1 MKGMVTLQVSSNGG
15 WNYFTA
21 RFVGD
26 NADAMAADYIKRKGY
41 LVFMHDDDQLDDNP
55 LTQEA
60 LYPSC
65 EHGLSASLCA
75 GPNHYPMDNEFF

>member
-1 MKGMVTLQVSSNGG
+1 MITLQASADGG
-15 WNYFTA
+15 WHYFTV

-26 NADAMAADYIKRKGY
+26 NVDARAAEYIKRKGK
-41 LVFMHDDDQLDDNP
+41 LVFDIADDQLDGHP

-65 EHGLSASLCA
+65 EHGLSAWLCA
-75 GPNHYPMDNEFF
+75 GPGHYPTDM